1 MRKLFLI
8 VMMFLLP
15 HQYAWAMVANY
26 DVHDINQHNTQARQS
41 HFGHHE
47 HNTNSSDIKSHI
59 ADEKSSDLDNKDANN
74 QASDNHVHC
83 GFSHLS
89 CGEVLSYSLPIFEAT
104 NVQFLSQYSLVYH
117 APTSNVLDRPKW
129 TQLN

>member
-1 MRKLFLI
+1 MRKFFLI
-8 VMMFLLP
+8 AMIFLLP

-26 DVHDINQHNTQARQS
+26 DVHDIHQHNTHAVQP

-47 HNTNSSDIKSHI
+47 HHTSLNDVIVH
-59 ADEKSSDLDNKDANN
+59 ADDKESQALDNKNVN
-74 QASDNHVHC
+74 SQADGNHVHY

-89 CGEVLSYSLPIFEAT
+89 CGEVLSYSLPIFEAA

-117 APTSNVLDRPKW
+117 APTANTLDRPKW
-129 TQLN
+129 LQPI

>member
-1 MRKLFLI
+1 MRKFFLI

-26 DVHDINQHNTQARQS
+26 DVHDTDQHNTQARQS

-47 HNTNSSDIKSHI
+47 HHINPIDVKANT
-59 ADEKSSDLDNKDANN
+59 ADKKSSVLDNKDANN
-74 QASDNHVHC
+74 QAAGNHVHY

-89 CGEVLSYSLPIFEAT
+89 CGEVLSYSLPLFEAT

-117 APTSNVLDRPKW
+117 APTANALDRPKW
-129 TQLN
+129 SQLT